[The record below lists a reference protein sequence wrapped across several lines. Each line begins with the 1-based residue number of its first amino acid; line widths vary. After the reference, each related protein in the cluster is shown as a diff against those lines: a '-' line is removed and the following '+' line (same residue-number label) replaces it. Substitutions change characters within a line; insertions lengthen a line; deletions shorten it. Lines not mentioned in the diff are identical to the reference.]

1 MFAKLSDAWDN
12 MSGVEKVTAAL
23 GGIIAVAFAA
33 ALAVGAFQS
42 ALTMGIAAAAI
53 VAGITAM
60 AVAIKSAESQAN
72 AAGSGIK
79 LGQGMSYFN
88 PSAPRAKAMA
98 VPALAT
104 GAVIPPNNQ
113 FLAVLGDQRSGRNL
127 EAPESLIRQIVRE
140 ESGGGNAPTVN
151 IQFTGS
157 LAQLARVLNPVITVE
172 DRRRGTNLV
181 KGGGR

>member
-1 MFAKLSDAWDN
+1 
-12 MSGVEKVTAAL
+12 
-23 GGIIAVAFAA
+23 
-33 ALAVGAFQS
+33 
-42 ALTMGIAAAAI
+42 
-53 VAGITAM
+53 M

-140 ESGGGNAPTVN
+140 ESGGSAPTMN

>member
-1 MFAKLSDAWDN
+1 
-12 MSGVEKVTAAL
+12 
-23 GGIIAVAFAA
+23 
-33 ALAVGAFQS
+33 
-42 ALTMGIAAAAI
+42 
-53 VAGITAM
+53 
-60 AVAIKSAESQAN
+60 
-72 AAGSGIK
+72 
-79 LGQGMSYFN
+79 MSYFN
-88 PSAPRAKAMA
+88 PSAPRAKTMA